1 MLPVLISCRMKDKA
15 GSDSLA
21 RVRCFVWRPAT
32 SIVRYRS
39 GSCLKQSTWESE
51 WGSNMCN
58 VSKDLSN
65 KHVISRLHAPMSNG
79 SRHEAT
85 RTQLP
90 PESNI
95 DIRERVALLSP
106 HAHIWYTACM
116 YTVYMYVC
124 IHVRLF
130 ACMCACIDGCV
141 FVCFLSCLLGPAWPG
156 PAWPAC
162 LLARR
167 FVGSFV
173 CCLLAAWLTGWLVRV
188 DGWMD
193 GWMDAWMER
202 PCPGMFAVLVGHARP
217 HICVHLTRVCA
228 CKDTPVHSHR
238 PQVHPRGVPKP
249 GACVTDDA
257 GHELS

>member
-173 CCLLAAWLTGWLVRV
+173 CCLLAAWLTGWLVR
-188 DGWMD
+188 MD
-193 GWMDAWMER
+193 GWMER

-217 HICVHLTRVCA
+217 HICVHLTRCLCMQRYTGA
-228 CKDTPVHSHR
+228 LTQTPGSSSWCTEARCLCHR
-238 PQVHPRGVPKP
+238 RRR
-249 GACVTDDA
+249 T
-257 GHELS
+257 